1 MENLWKRI
9 NVRLANNEND
19 FLKYTSRPALIP
31 HKIFDKNYAAI
42 FEIKPVL
49 TLGKPI
55 YVGFTVLEL
64 SKWLMY
70 DFITL
75 LKNILM
81 LNLLFAD
88 TELKYLTYEIK
99 SEDVYEEFFNHKYLF
114 HFSNY
119 PKDSKFL
126 IRLIKKFSV
135 SEEKMLYEFVGL
147 KSKMYSMKS
156 IDGKKS
162 NTGKGVNIANEFN
175 KFKDTLFNKKVGR
188 HKMKRIQS
196 KKHKIGTYEISK
208 RSLSCFDD
216 KRFALNDGIP
226 MFAYFHKDIDSHK
239 W

>member
-1 MENLWKRI
+1 MKLSKIDTVLKLKQLDWMKKYIDFNTKTRTNAANSFEKKKKLKLMINSVCGKTMENLWKRI

-88 TELKYLTYEIK
+88 TELK
-99 SEDVYEEFFNHKYLF
+99 
-114 HFSNY
+114 
-119 PKDSKFL
+119 
-126 IRLIKKFSV
+126 
-135 SEEKMLYEFVGL
+135 
-147 KSKMYSMKS
+147 
-156 IDGKKS
+156 
-162 NTGKGVNIANEFN
+162 
-175 KFKDTLFNKKVGR
+175 
-188 HKMKRIQS
+188 
-196 KKHKIGTYEISK
+196 
-208 RSLSCFDD
+208 
-216 KRFALNDGIP
+216 
-226 MFAYFHKDIDSHK
+226 
-239 W
+239 

>member
-1 MENLWKRI
+1 MINSVCGKTMENLWKRI

-88 TELKYLTYEIK
+88 TELK
-99 SEDVYEEFFNHKYLF
+99 
-114 HFSNY
+114 
-119 PKDSKFL
+119 
-126 IRLIKKFSV
+126 
-135 SEEKMLYEFVGL
+135 
-147 KSKMYSMKS
+147 
-156 IDGKKS
+156 
-162 NTGKGVNIANEFN
+162 
-175 KFKDTLFNKKVGR
+175 
-188 HKMKRIQS
+188 
-196 KKHKIGTYEISK
+196 
-208 RSLSCFDD
+208 
-216 KRFALNDGIP
+216 
-226 MFAYFHKDIDSHK
+226 
-239 W
+239 